1 MPCTEEG
8 KENSSHVYLF
18 IPNDLSNKKNEAKKH
33 IQLKKE
39 TQKLV
44 KRKGRRKKHEKLE
57 NIIVDV
63 ALAPVILIHR
73 RHIKSIWKSCTYFH
87 MKMRNGVAVNC
98 CYVFFFHRF
107 AFVST
112 NIIVIHVSCCC
123 FLAIHEIYRRKFD
136 FFLLSQTLITLSLST
151 NARWIYMWRKFFSFS
166 PPSSHTDANSRLSAK
181 EHFFFVGIA
190 EKRRRRCAMTT
201 MKIYFNKIKCVWSV
215 IRIYRGASL
224 KRQKRQQTSHFSCQ
238 LFAV

>member
-63 ALAPVILIHR
+63 ALAPVILIH

-181 EHFFFVGIA
+181 EHFFFIGIA

>member
-1 MPCTEEG
+1 
-8 KENSSHVYLF
+8 
-18 IPNDLSNKKNEAKKH
+18 
-33 IQLKKE
+33 
-39 TQKLV
+39 
-44 KRKGRRKKHEKLE
+44 
-57 NIIVDV
+57 
-63 ALAPVILIHR
+63 
-73 RHIKSIWKSCTYFH
+73 

-98 CYVFFFHRF
+98 CYVFFLHRF

-112 NIIVIHVSCCC
+112 NIIVVHVSCCC

-136 FFLLSQTLITLSLST
+136 FFFLLSQTLITLSLST
-151 NARWIYMWRKFFSFS
+151 NARWICMWRKFFFLFPHRTLIPMRTVGFRRKNIFS
-166 PPSSHTDANSRLSAK
+166 
-181 EHFFFVGIA
+181 VGIA